1 MRSAP
6 AALAV
11 DAGILISA
19 VLGRSAAAVTAVATA
34 VPLVTTERAVEE
46 ASRRLA
52 LGMGRPD
59 LLQAL
64 RALVA
69 PIEVVSEQRL
79 ASQMALAAE
88 FLRDAAQS
96 RNGSTTDAHILALA
110 WAADAQIWSHDRD
123 FAGTGVASWST
134 INLLGVLREAET
146 SD

>member
-6 AALAV
+6 ATLVV

-19 VLGRSAAAVTAVATA
+19 VLGRSTAALKLVAAT
-34 VPLVTTERAVEE
+34 VPLITTERAVEE

-52 LGMGRPD
+52 LGMDRPD

-64 RALVA
+64 QALIA

-79 ASQMALAAE
+79 ASQMAVAVE
-88 FLRDAAQS
+88 FLRDAAHS

-134 INLLGVLREAET
+134 INLLGALGEAEAT
-146 SD
+146 G

>member
-1 MRSAP
+1 VRSAP

-19 VLGRSAAAVTAVATA
+19 VLGRSAVAVRAVAAA
-34 VPLVTTERAVEE
+34 VPLVTTGRAVEE

-69 PIEVVSEQRL
+69 PIEVVPEERL
-79 ASQMALAAE
+79 SSQMAVAAE

-96 RNGSTTDAHILALA
+96 RNGSTSDAHILALA

-134 INLLGVLREAET
+134 INLLGALKEAET
-146 SD
+146 GD